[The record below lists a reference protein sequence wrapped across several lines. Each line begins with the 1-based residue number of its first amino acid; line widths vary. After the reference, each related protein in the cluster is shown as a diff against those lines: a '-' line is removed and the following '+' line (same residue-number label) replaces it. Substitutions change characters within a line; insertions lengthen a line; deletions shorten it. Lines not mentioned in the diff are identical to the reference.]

1 MGRFSCV
8 VLLETLFKIS
18 RHSQIALAL
27 RRNTLDKIDV
37 IHGWPSFAE
46 ASEGILLRTMNH
58 ANPAKRVAR
67 SRMEELG
74 THLRLPQWME
84 PARSQIEQIL
94 PPIQVPRK
102 RFVQVKT

>member
-1 MGRFSCV
+1 MKRFSRV

-18 RHSQIALAL
+18 DHSQIALAL

-46 ASEGILLRTMNH
+46 ASEGILLRAMNQPILRS
-58 ANPAKRVAR
+58 ALAR

-74 THLRLPQWME
+74 THLRLPPWME
-84 PARSQIEQIL
+84 SARSQIEEIL
-94 PPIQVPRK
+94 PPIQVPTDRLSK
-102 RFVQVKT
+102 

>member
-8 VLLETLFKIS
+8 VFLETLFKIS
-18 RHSQIALAL
+18 RHTQIALTL

-46 ASEGILLRTMNH
+46 ASEGILLRAMNQPILRS
-58 ANPAKRVAR
+58 ALAR

-74 THLRLPQWME
+74 THLRLPAWME
-84 PARSQIEQIL
+84 SGRSQIEQIL
-94 PPIQVPRK
+94 TPIQVPPK

>member
-8 VLLETLFKIS
+8 VLLETLFEIS

-27 RRNTLDKIDV
+27 RRNALDKIDV

-46 ASEGILLRTMNH
+46 ASEGILLRAMNQPILRS
-58 ANPAKRVAR
+58 ALVR

-74 THLRLPQWME
+74 THLRLPPWLE
-84 PARSQIEQIL
+84 PARSQIEQVL
-94 PPIQVPRK
+94 PSIQVPAK
-102 RFVQVKT
+102 S